1 MLEDALEDFTALFIA
16 LSRYPTDCR
25 GRVMVQ
31 EMQDEF
37 QEQVSE
43 LKMLAEEAE

>member
-1 MLEDALEDFTALFIA
+1 
-16 LSRYPTDCR
+16 
-25 GRVMVQ
+25 MVQ

-43 LKMLAEEAE
+43 LKMLAEEAAKNELIIESEKGRFTY